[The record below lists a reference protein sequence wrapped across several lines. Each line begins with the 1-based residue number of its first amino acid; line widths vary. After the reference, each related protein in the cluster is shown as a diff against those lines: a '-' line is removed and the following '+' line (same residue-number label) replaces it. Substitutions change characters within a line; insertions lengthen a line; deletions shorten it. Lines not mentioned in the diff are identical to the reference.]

1 MATNSYFRNFDAKN
15 EQELLHSL
23 VTESIQ
29 VYGHDV
35 SYIPRTLINEDTILG
50 EDSISEFKD
59 AHSVEMYVKSVDGFE
74 GEGDFAS
81 KFGIQIKDTI
91 EFIVSKKVFEKNLSH
106 ETTINRPNEGD
117 LIYLPLSKSLFEIK
131 FVEHEN
137 PFYQMGKLYT
147 FKLSCELFEYSQ
159 EDFDTGFSDID
170 RVEGVSEDVAFNIYL
185 TGGAVTNYSVGEVV
199 YQGTA
204 FGTQGSSADWFATVL
219 EWVTGGT
226 AGPSGEGYNLLTV
239 AGPSGAS
246 GFILGVGNTAGV
258 TGSTSGAFYTA
269 GTTASPSI
277 RTLTIAQDFDDA
289 DDFELEA
296 DSIFD
301 FTDKDPFSEG
311 NL

>member
-1 MATNSYFRNFDAKN
+1 MATNKFFRHQVKS
-15 EQELLHSL
+15 EQNLAEDL
-23 VTESIQ
+23 TIEAIRM
-29 VYGHDV
+29 YGHDV
-35 SYIPRTLINEDTILG
+35 IYIPRTLVNKDFLFGEDTISKFEQGLN
-50 EDSISEFKD
+50 I
-59 AHSVEMYVKSVDGFE
+59 EMYISSIDGFE

-106 ETTINRPNEGD
+106 ETNINRPNEGD
-117 LIYLPLSKSLFEIK
+117 LIYLPLSNSLFEIK

-170 RVEGVSEDVAFNIYL
+170 KVEGVAEDVAFNIYL
-185 TGGAVTNYSVGEVV
+185 TGGATTNYSVGEVV

-204 FGTQGSSADWFATVL
+204 FGTQGSSADWYATVL
-219 EWVTGGT
+219 DWATGGT
-226 AGPSGEGYNLLTV
+226 AGPSGAGYNLLTV

-246 GFILGVGNTAGV
+246 GFIIGVGNTAGV
-258 TGSTSGAFYTA
+258 TGSTSGAFYKA